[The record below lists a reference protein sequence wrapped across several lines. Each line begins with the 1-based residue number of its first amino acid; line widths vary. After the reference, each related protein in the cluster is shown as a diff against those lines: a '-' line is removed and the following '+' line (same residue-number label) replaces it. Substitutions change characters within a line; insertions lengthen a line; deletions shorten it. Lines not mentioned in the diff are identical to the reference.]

1 LLGDL
6 EAGCCSIYGVARALS
21 IFRDYLVKPHHTGAG
36 LGSCKLSLA
45 LLLLYLLYLH
55 HLHHLLILPVD
66 KREDR
71 LAVKRV
77 VRLVI
82 INALPDF

>member
-1 LLGDL
+1 
-6 EAGCCSIYGVARALS
+6 LS

-45 LLLLYLLYLH
+45 LLLLLLLLLLY
-55 HLHHLLILPVD
+55 LHHLLILPVD
-66 KREDR
+66 KRGDR
-71 LAVKRV
+71 LAVKHV

-82 INALPDF
+82 SSIIQRIARLLVSCVTRTTVRLVK